1 VAGGTF
7 PARVW
12 HDFMAVAMANQEVLD
27 WPKPPEELSYTI
39 LPPPPPPEKHKDEG
53 NKDHKP
59 GNDRKPPKPGQ
70 PGRNH

>member
-1 VAGGTF
+1 
-7 PARVW
+7 
-12 HDFMAVAMANQEVLD
+12 MANQEVLD

-39 LPPPPPPEKHKDEG
+39 LPPPPPPEEHKDEG

-59 GNDRKPPKPGQ
+59 GNDRKPRKPGQ